1 MAFLTRDQAKQVVID
16 ALRTIADL
24 PSNVEMADF
33 NSMNDLQKHM
43 FLSALKSKLNALPYN
58 MNNGTT
64 NHLAYYDVDL
74 MPDSTDGWPKVKDC
88 IDFINDNQK
97 VVFKN

>member
-1 MAFLTRDQAKQVVID
+1 MAFLTRDQVKQVVID
-16 ALRTIADL
+16 ALRTVADL
-24 PSNVEMADF
+24 PANVEAADF
-33 NSMNDLQKHM
+33 KSMNDLQKHM
-43 FLSALKSKLNALPYN
+43 FLSALKSKLNAQPYN

-74 MPDSTDGWPKVKDC
+74 MPDSIDDWATVKDC

-97 VVFKN
+97 VVFNN

>member
-1 MAFLTRDQAKQVVID
+1 
-16 ALRTIADL
+16 
-24 PSNVEMADF
+24 
-33 NSMNDLQKHM
+33 M

-74 MPDSTDGWPKVKDC
+74 MPDSIDSWPKVKDC
-88 IDFINDNQK
+88 IDFITDNQK